1 MTHALSR
8 IGKQILR
15 FEIIFGAGFT
25 IGSIYV
31 AALITFPKLISY
43 AARLL

>member
-1 MTHALSR
+1 MSLLS
-8 IGKQILR
+8 IGKRLR

-43 AARLL
+43 ARALM

>member
-15 FEIIFGAGFT
+15 AELLFGAGFT

-31 AALITFPKLISY
+31 AALITFPKFISY
-43 AARLL
+43 ARALM